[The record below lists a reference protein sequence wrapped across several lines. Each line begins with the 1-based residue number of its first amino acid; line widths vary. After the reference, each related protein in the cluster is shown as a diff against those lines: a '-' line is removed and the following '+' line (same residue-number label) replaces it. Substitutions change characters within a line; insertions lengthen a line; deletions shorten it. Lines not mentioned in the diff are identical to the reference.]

1 MEASKRVRVS
11 EGFICHLLV
20 LSALPSYKHAKRPGI
35 PDKKRTATESSA
47 EPHVRMSA
55 ATLDAWRQIPKK
67 GKYNLHTPRQ
77 ASGLR
82 RVPAKCCSNTS
93 VRAVQAFGGDR
104 FSRVATQ
111 VTRSANPD
119 GRSAAAIFFRARKSL
134 VRTAVGVTLSI
145 TLTSSVLYPSSPQ
158 RSSTDRCG
166 APKPDS
172 FFASARADCLF
183 TRASSGSGYGD
194 GRRSIISPTSVE
206 ELGLENFCSRFFL
219 CRRRLTASFTRI
231 LISQLRKAPSCLKLG
246 SLQKASREE
255 FCTASS

>member
-67 GKYNLHTPRQ
+67 GKYNLHAPRQ
-77 ASGLR
+77 ASGVR

-93 VRAVQAFGGDR
+93 VRAMQAFGGDR
-104 FSRVATQ
+104 FSRVATP

-134 VRTAVGVTLSI
+134 VRTGRPPRRKPHLRLRPCPALQCASLLLPWVPNSFVVPIAIIVCHSAFSFCNSI
-145 TLTSSVLYPSSPQ
+145 DY
-158 RSSTDRCG
+158 G
-166 APKPDS
+166 A
-172 FFASARADCLF
+172 
-183 TRASSGSGYGD
+183 
-194 GRRSIISPTSVE
+194 
-206 ELGLENFCSRFFL
+206 
-219 CRRRLTASFTRI
+219 
-231 LISQLRKAPSCLKLG
+231 
-246 SLQKASREE
+246 
-255 FCTASS
+255 